1 MDLYPWLAALYVE
14 EDCRGNGYGKMLI
27 EHAVKDAGLLGF
39 KNLYLCTD
47 HIGFYER
54 FGFDFIGYCYHPWG
68 EKTQIYHLELT

>member
-14 EDCRGNGYGKMLI
+14 EDCRGNGCGKMLI
-27 EHAVKDAGLLGF
+27 EHVVKDAGLLCF

-54 FGFDFIGYCYHPWG
+54 FGFDFIGF
-68 EKTQIYHLELT
+68 HLELT